1 MWFIGVPK
9 EFCIKPIFP
18 WHHETFDPTIT
29 SRALT
34 HRTKTPFDKSLVI
47 KTSADIEVLRR
58 EAEKPRSDVRRVR
71 IQPQEEVLLRDKD
84 TLRMV
89 GELTKKMNA
98 IILLEGGVLSHAY
111 YQLMRTNAII
121 EVLQPFEDYED
132 KREFYKIVRDKIPY
146 NIEKGGEDVRKTR
159 LSGEFLLRALR
170 EKLVEESFEVLDA
183 SDQDSIVGELADV
196 AEVVEGILSL
206 IRVNRDELHRRQDKK
221 REKAG
226 GFKEGVVLLETRNPL
241 PTIKDTSDENTLF
254 DLNKLLK
261 INHLSID
268 PREVVELSHTI
279 DKWSDRKEHQAA
291 IESILHLVIPMI
303 RDNWT
308 ASSPETVIDPDSG
321 SVALIK
327 VTGKRTGAKLEI
339 ALSIFTHQKQLKL
352 F

>member
-1 MWFIGVPK
+1 M
-9 EFCIKPIFP
+9 
-18 WHHETFDPTIT
+18 
-29 SRALT
+29 
-34 HRTKTPFDKSLVI
+34 
-47 KTSADIEVLRR
+47 
-58 EAEKPRSDVRRVR
+58 
-71 IQPQEEVLLRDKD
+71 
-84 TLRMV
+84 
-89 GELTKKMNA
+89 
-98 IILLEGGVLSHAY
+98 
-111 YQLMRTNAII
+111 
-121 EVLQPFEDYED
+121 
-132 KREFYKIVRDKIPY
+132 
-146 NIEKGGEDVRKTR
+146 
-159 LSGEFLLRALR
+159 R

-291 IESILHLVIPMI
+291 TESILHLVIPMI

-308 ASSPETVIDPDSG
+308 ASS
-321 SVALIK
+321 L
-327 VTGKRTGAKLEI
+327 KL
-339 ALSIFTHQKQLKL
+339 LSIQTLAALH
-352 F
+352 

>member
-1 MWFIGVPK
+1 MQIEALWGLPEGLYYNAHDKYIVDTQEPGGKDLRREHIGRFTIQRKASFKKFFVAPDQHGRWTTQILKPPYDWRWSIKKREWVKEIALESRRIAEEEGKPLSIMWFIGVPK

-132 KREFYKIVRDKIPY
+132 KREFYKIVRDKIP
-146 NIEKGGEDVRKTR
+146 IILKRAEKMFVKH
-159 LSGEFLLRALR
+159 
-170 EKLVEESFEVLDA
+170 VYQESFY
-183 SDQDSIVGELADV
+183 
-196 AEVVEGILSL
+196 
-206 IRVNRDELHRRQDKK
+206 
-221 REKAG
+221 
-226 GFKEGVVLLETRNPL
+226 
-241 PTIKDTSDENTLF
+241 
-254 DLNKLLK
+254 
-261 INHLSID
+261 
-268 PREVVELSHTI
+268 
-279 DKWSDRKEHQAA
+279 
-291 IESILHLVIPMI
+291 
-303 RDNWT
+303 
-308 ASSPETVIDPDSG
+308 
-321 SVALIK
+321 
-327 VTGKRTGAKLEI
+327 
-339 ALSIFTHQKQLKL
+339 
-352 F
+352 